1 MTPLSLT
8 KLFVWHS
15 TEITFTV
22 NFSIIHF
29 FTTVKTS
36 SKRDL
41 LHYDEVALSE
51 KFEEIEDLKQ
61 PPFKA

>member
-1 MTPLSLT
+1 MTLLSLT
-8 KLFVWHS
+8 ILFVWHS
-15 TEITFTV
+15 TDSEITLAV
-22 NFSIIHF
+22 NFSIIYF

-36 SKRDL
+36 SK

-61 PPFKA
+61 PPYKA